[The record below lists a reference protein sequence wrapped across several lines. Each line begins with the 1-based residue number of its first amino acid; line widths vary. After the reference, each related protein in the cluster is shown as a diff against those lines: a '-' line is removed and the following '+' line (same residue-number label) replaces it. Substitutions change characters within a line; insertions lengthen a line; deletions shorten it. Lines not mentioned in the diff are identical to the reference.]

1 MHTVTVKAPAK
12 INLALDIVGLNEK
25 NYHLLKMLMQT
36 VDLYD
41 TVTLQKQPSGI
52 TLTCDNPS
60 LPCDERNICH
70 RCAQAFFTH
79 IGQPETGVQ
88 MHIQKVIPQQA
99 GMAGGSADGAGV
111 LVGLNALY
119 DAKLSLETLCAIG
132 ARIGADIPFCLVGGT
147 AKVEGIGERITPIPA
162 LPDCELVIAKPS
174 IGVSTQRAFAEF
186 DRLRIPPQL
195 DLDAMVRAVECQD
208 LSGVCAAM
216 YNALERVCGVPEV
229 RSIRHLMMSMG
240 AKGAMMTG
248 SGSAVFGIF
257 SDRGRAYECEQKL
270 RTRYAEVFLC
280 KPAAHGPQ
288 IVTAE

>member
-36 VDLYD
+36 VNLYD
-41 TVTLQKQPSGI
+41 TVTLQKQSSGI
-52 TLTCDNPS
+52 TLTCDNPTI
-60 LPCDERNICH
+60 PCDECNICH
-70 RCAQAFFTH
+70 RCAQAFFAY
-79 IGQPETGVQ
+79 IGQPEAGVQ
-88 MHIQKVIPQQA
+88 MHVQKVIPQQA

-147 AKVEGIGERITPIPA
+147 AKVEGIGERITPITA
-162 LPDCELVIAKPS
+162 LPDCELVIAKPRT
-174 IGVSTQRAFAEF
+174 GVSTQRAFAEF

-195 DLDAMVRAVECQD
+195 DLEAMVRAVECQD

-248 SGSAVFGIF
+248 SGSAVFGVF

-270 RTRYAEVFLC
+270 RARYAEVFLC

-288 IVTAE
+288 IVIAE